1 MFIIK
6 EITGFFF
13 IIFFAFFLGRLFLPF
28 SFKKKISI
36 CIGLGFVIIS
46 YSIFLLGIL
55 RLLNPIFIFT
65 FSLVIFILLLIYNLK
80 DKKIF
85 FFSKNKPDK
94 LSRFLILLIFLYLS
108 LTFLSTLAPPV
119 SADALNYHLN
129 LPKLWLKEKKI
140 FTIPFNIY
148 SFFPQG
154 WQMLYLYAFIMGG
167 EISAKLLH
175 FSSLF
180 LILLLFH
187 YFFKDIFSLNSFY
200 PLMSFLIFISTP
212 SVTRVA
218 SWAYVDV
225 IQAFYILLSLY
236 LLLFYFKKEERISLY
251 LSAIFLGFAIS
262 IKYLT
267 FIWLIFFFLLFLEE
281 SIEKRIAKFTILKQ
295 LLFYFFLIFVFA
307 SPFYLRNFSETGNPF
322 YPFFYNIFDGKF
334 LNPEKSHLLSLYFES
349 FGYGRSFKDLILLP
363 LRLSFFAQFG
373 NPYRFDGVIGII
385 YLVALIIIT
394 FNFKKINL
402 KILPRSFLY
411 FPVIFVLVWFKLSQ
425 QVRFLIPLLAF
436 LSLILTVFIRQIN
449 SSKINLVF
457 LILFSLNLW
466 YSFSFFMKEKP
477 YLFLMGKETRSD
489 YITRH
494 IFIYPLIEKINK
506 LPSNSKIMLI
516 NIGPAGFYLDRD
528 FYQEAIFEDYTFKNK
543 LKEGVASLITFLKKE
558 KITHILIGERRTRK
572 SFLSSGF
579 HKEFLKYLVF
589 KKRYLKKVLQKGD
602 FILYKIIF

>member
-6 EITGFFF
+6 EIASSLF
-13 IIFFAFFLGRLFLPF
+13 IIFFAFFLGRLFLPPP
-28 SFKKKISI
+28 FKKKISI
-36 CIGLGFVIIS
+36 CVGLGFVIIS

-55 RLLNPIFIFT
+55 KLLNPIFIFT

-94 LSRFLILLIFLYLS
+94 LSRFLILITFLYLS
-108 LTFLSTLAPPV
+108 LTFLCTLTPPV
-119 SADALNYHLN
+119 SADALNYHLY

-154 WQMLYLYAFIMGG
+154 WEMLYLYAFIVGG

-180 LILLLFH
+180 LILFLFY

-200 PLMSFLIFISTP
+200 PLISFLIFISTP
-212 SVTRVA
+212 SVMRVA

-236 LLLFYFKKEERISLY
+236 LLLFYFKKEEKTSLY

-267 FIWLIFFFLLFLEE
+267 LIWLIFFFLLFLEE
-281 SIEKRIAKFTILKQ
+281 SIKKRIAKFTILKQ
-295 LLFYFFLIFVFA
+295 LLFYFFLIFLFS
-307 SPFYLRNFSETGNPF
+307 SPFYLRNFLETGNPF
-322 YPFFYNIFDGKF
+322 YPFFYNIFDGEF

-402 KILPRSFLY
+402 KILPRSFFY
-411 FPVIFVLVWFKLSQ
+411 FPVIFVLTWFKLSQ
-425 QVRFLIPLLAF
+425 QARFLIPLLAL
-436 LSLILTVFIRQIN
+436 LSLVFTVFIRQIN

-457 LILFSLNLW
+457 SILFSLNLR
-466 YSFSFFMKEKP
+466 YPFSFFMKEKP
-477 YLFLMGKETRSD
+477 YLFLVGKETRAE

-494 IFIYPLIEKINK
+494 IYIYPLIEKINK

-516 NIGPAGFYLDRD
+516 NIGPVGFYLERD

-543 LKEGVASLITFLKKE
+543 LRKGITSLIAFLKKE
-558 KITHILIGERRTRK
+558 KITHILIGEQRTKK

-579 HKEFLKYLVF
+579 HREFLKYLVF
-589 KKRYLKKVLQKGD
+589 KKGYLKKVLQKGD
-602 FILYKIIF
+602 FILYKITF